1 MVVCYSTL
9 LSKLSKSPA
18 LKGSRT
24 SFYAALASWGEG
36 SPFPATSCPAAD
48 SARVNFLFVNQVTW
62 WIILFSIIN
71 LDASVYFLICV
82 SLDFFLNLVKDKLK
96 CLEGAHSFFIILKI
110 MKKVVPLLFAILD
123 IVFADWPW
131 IFLIV
136 SLKCPVPVFQCLN
149 FYTHFSVILVVTV
162 SASSFTLR
170 VSGTASLTLPSFP
183 WALRGHFPCV
193 LLFAL
198 VI

>member
-71 LDASVYFLICV
+71 LDANVYFLICV

-96 CLEGAHSFFIILKI
+96 CLEGAHSFFHNFKNYEKSSAATFCHPGYCFCWLTMNILNCVI
-110 MKKVVPLLFAILD
+110 EVPRSCISVSEFLYSFFGHPGGYSVGIL
-123 IVFADWPW
+123 
-131 IFLIV
+131 
-136 SLKCPVPVFQCLN
+136 
-149 FYTHFSVILVVTV
+149 FYT
-162 SASSFTLR
+162 
-170 VSGTASLTLPSFP
+170 
-183 WALRGHFPCV
+183 
-193 LLFAL
+193 
-198 VI
+198 